1 MPSLIL
7 PHLISCDEAGYTG
20 PDLLNPEQPFFSYA
34 SHDLSLA
41 EADAVISA
49 ARARY
54 RVQMPELKANK
65 LIQSARGRALISDVL
80 DRIEGRYM
88 ASLFDKRLSLMSKLF
103 EYIYEPVLQHN
114 NLLFYKNDLHR
125 FVANYLYVLTLDQP
139 VRQLAREFEAFMRSL
154 DPSDAPLIFG
164 CSAGDEP
171 NPLIGQIIRFA
182 RGYNVVIARETRH
195 LRETNDSGKWV
206 LDLTATALFTQL
218 MRWGERHPL
227 IEVVCDESKP
237 LLAIG
242 DYFDVMINRPEP
254 TEWAPFRDRKMR
266 TWNMSKPVD
275 FASSED
281 HAGVQLADL
290 VAGVAAAMPK
300 LPEQP
305 ELQPL
310 ADKVLPHLDDN
321 CILFAPETVD
331 LSLDEPPVNWLVLED
346 LAYRADIGAD
356 PLFGME
362 AVYAL
367 ARATLPQLR
376 AWEASQEAA

>member
-1 MPSLIL
+1 
-7 PHLISCDEAGYTG
+7 
-20 PDLLNPEQPFFSYA
+20 
-34 SHDLSLA
+34 
-41 EADAVISA
+41 
-49 ARARY
+49 
-54 RVQMPELKANK
+54 
-65 LIQSARGRALISDVL
+65 
-80 DRIEGRYM
+80 
-88 ASLFDKRLSLMSKLF
+88 
-103 EYIYEPVLQHN
+103 
-114 NLLFYKNDLHR
+114 
-125 FVANYLYVLTLDQP
+125 
-139 VRQLAREFEAFMRSL
+139 
-154 DPSDAPLIFG
+154 
-164 CSAGDEP
+164 
-171 NPLIGQIIRFA
+171 
-182 RGYNVVIARETRH
+182 VVIARETRH